1 VSVQSAGSRLT
12 LYEHTLALIRDFRF
26 TGGGLAAFPGLY
38 SHYILGISSDFFFY
52 SHNMFLGILLEQ
64 GPLGLLALVGLLI
77 GSGWLLVQPR
87 TAVATMP
94 NFSLLR
100 WTMLASLLIMVIH
113 GLVDDP
119 LYGHRGTPLLFLV
132 PGLAVAL
139 NQAVWRLF
147 QWRWP
152 TQRQAIA
159 TGVGLLTMVV
169 LVLVAWVGP
178 LRADWY
184 ANLGAVTMA
193 RIELANW
200 PSNQWDTGSN
210 VAALEPA
217 ERLFNQALAA
227 NPGQPTAHHRLGLI
241 AMLRR
246 DYVTA
251 IEQLEV
257 ANRADPGHTGIRKAL
272 GYSYAWV
279 GRLDEA
285 KVLLVNVPE
294 AAQELEIYV
303 WWWVEQ
309 DRVDLAER
317 ATQMLARL
325 QSAPTTGN

>member
-1 VSVQSAGSRLT
+1 MV
-12 LYEHTLALIRDFRF
+12 
-26 TGGGLAAFPGLY
+26 
-38 SHYILGISSDFFFY
+38 
-52 SHNMFLGILLEQ
+52 
-64 GPLGLLALVGLLI
+64 ALV
-77 GSGWLLVQPR
+77 
-87 TAVATMP
+87 
-94 NFSLLR
+94 
-100 WTMLASLLIMVIH
+100 LA
-113 GLVDDP
+113 
-119 LYGHRGTPLLFLV
+119 
-132 PGLAVAL
+132 
-139 NQAVWRLF
+139 
-147 QWRWP
+147 
-152 TQRQAIA
+152 
-159 TGVGLLTMVV
+159 
-169 LVLVAWVGP
+169 AWVGP

-294 AAQELEIYV
+294 AARELEIYV

-325 QSAPTTGN
+325 QSAATTGN